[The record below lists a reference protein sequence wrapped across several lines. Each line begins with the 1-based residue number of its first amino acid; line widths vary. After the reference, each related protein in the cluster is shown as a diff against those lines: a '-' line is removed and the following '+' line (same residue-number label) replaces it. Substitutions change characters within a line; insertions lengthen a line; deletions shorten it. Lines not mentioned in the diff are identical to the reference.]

1 VAMTQQEGIQHANS
15 GEPNSMAQQ
24 RFGCSVCALTKPT
37 ANFSPSVVANK
48 QHICRDCSKVR
59 SRHAASLRRGCPIR
73 MLMRKLRKL
82 MHKTGSTR
90 CETKRLKLSC
100 MDRVARRFGLRS
112 VFSGVHDISRLTV
125 ARWDSSLPVTFE
137 NIVVCTHAEASQHN
151 KHTLATYNQRFVAH
165 VESNLL
171 PCGATTSAVV
181 PPRSRFKSGLDA
193 RVVIWFMQMF
203 GGVHRTPA
211 RHSCQGYRMKS
222 Y

>member
-1 VAMTQQEGIQHANS
+1 MTMAQQEGIQHANS
-15 GEPNSMAQQ
+15 GEPTSMAQQ
-24 RFGCSVCALTKPT
+24 RFGCNVCGCTKTT
-37 ANFSPSVVANK
+37 ADFSPSVVANK

-59 SRHAASLRRGCPIR
+59 SRCAASLRRGCPIR
-73 MLMRKLRKL
+73 MLLAKLRKL

-90 CETKRLKLSC
+90 CETKRIKLSS
-100 MDRVARRFGLRS
+100 MNRVAQRFGLRS

-125 ARWDSSLPVTFE
+125 ARWDSSLPVTFD

-171 PCGATTSAVV
+171 PCGATTAAVV

-193 RVVIWFMQMF
+193 RVLMWFMQMF
-203 GGVHRTPA
+203 GDVHRTPA
-211 RHSCQGYRMKS
+211 QHSCQRYRIKS
-222 Y
+222 C